1 MLRRFILVGVFVVI
15 QPGSI
20 EQLSFATFITLLY
33 LAIQLAASP
42 FKRLADDFLAAT
54 CSLALSMLFLLSLI
68 YKFGALTQLDDVQ
81 EVMSLELQADYVVS
95 YVWLSGILWATCMST
110 FAALGVIATKL
121 VTDEALERARGRR
134 LVYIMNDQEVPTPK
148 EFMANKK
155 RLDEM
160 IRGPLLYRKDVLG
173 NVVKSAI
180 LPAAGPFHVFLS
192 HSARL
197 ALERPRSCLNTP
209 LTPRAVDWKHGQ
221 GKMRIVKKALQER
234 LPGVS
239 VFLECV
245 QPFTLF

>member
-95 YVWLSGILWATCMST
+95 YVSLSGILWATCMST

-155 RLDEM
+155 MLDEM
-160 IRGPLLYRKDVLG
+160 IQP
-173 NVVKSAI
+173 
-180 LPAAGPFHVFLS
+180 
-192 HSARL
+192 
-197 ALERPRSCLNTP
+197 
-209 LTPRAVDWKHGQ
+209 
-221 GKMRIVKKALQER
+221 KMRANDPCKTTCRVCQA
-234 LPGVS
+234 
-239 VFLECV
+239 V
-245 QPFTLF
+245 Q